1 MKFEEILKE
10 YNIDIKLDQI
20 NQFEIYKKLL
30 LEWNEKIN
38 ITRITEGQEIYIKHF
53 LDSLTLINTGLIE
66 EGKSLIDIGT
76 GGGFPGLPLKI
87 MYPDLKMTLMDS
99 LNKRIIFLQEVIKE
113 LNLKNIEAVHGRAEE
128 YGRKE
133 DYREKFDLVTNR
145 ALANMSSL
153 SEYSLPFVKKA
164 GYFIAMK
171 GSEYKEEVKEA
182 KNAIDI
188 LGGKIVDIKEIR
200 LPGEILHSL
209 IIVEKIR
216 ETPKKYPR
224 AGGKPK
230 TQPL

>member
-10 YNIDIKLDQI
+10 YNIDINPEQI

-53 LDSLTLINTGLIE
+53 LDSLTLINTGLIK

-87 MYPDLKMTLMDS
+87 MYPGLKISLIDS

-133 DYREKFDLVTNR
+133 DYREKFDIVTNR

-153 SEYSLPFVKKA
+153 AEYSLPFVKKS

-188 LGGKIVDIKEIR
+188 LGGKIVDIKEIK

-224 AGGKPK
+224 AGGKPR

>member
-10 YNIDIKLDQI
+10 YNIDINPEQI

-38 ITRITEGQEIYIKHF
+38 ITRITEAQEIYIKHF
-53 LDSLTLINTGLIE
+53 LDSLTLINTGLIK

-87 MYPDLKMTLMDS
+87 MYPGLKISLMDS

-153 SEYSLPFVKKA
+153 AEYSLPFVKKS

-188 LGGKIVDIKEIR
+188 LGGKIVDIKEIK

-224 AGGKPK
+224 AGGKPR

>member
-10 YNIDIKLDQI
+10 YNIDINPEQI

-38 ITRITEGQEIYIKHF
+38 ITRITEAQEIYIKHF
-53 LDSLTLINTGLIE
+53 LDSLTLINTGLIK

-87 MYPDLKMTLMDS
+87 MYPGLKISLMDS

-113 LNLKNIEAVHGRAEE
+113 LNLKNIEAVRGRAEE

-153 SEYSLPFVKKA
+153 AEYSLPFVKKS

-188 LGGKIVDIKEIR
+188 LGGKIVDIKEIK

-224 AGGKPK
+224 AGGKPRTK
-230 TQPL
+230 PL

>member
-10 YNIDIKLDQI
+10 YNIDINPEQI

-38 ITRITEGQEIYIKHF
+38 ITRITEAQEIYIKHF
-53 LDSLTLINTGLIE
+53 LDSLTLINTGLIK

-87 MYPDLKMTLMDS
+87 MYPGLKISLMDS

-153 SEYSLPFVKKA
+153 AEYSLPFVKKS

-188 LGGKIVDIKEIR
+188 LGGKIVDIKEIK

-209 IIVEKIR
+209 IIVEKMR

-224 AGGKPK
+224 AGGKPR

>member
-10 YNIDIKLDQI
+10 YNIDINPEQI

-38 ITRITEGQEIYIKHF
+38 ITRITEAQEIYIKHF
-53 LDSLTLINTGLIE
+53 LDSLTLTNTGLIK

-87 MYPDLKMTLMDS
+87 MYPGLKISLMDS

-153 SEYSLPFVKKA
+153 AEYSLPFVKKS

-224 AGGKPK
+224 AGGKPR

>member
-10 YNIDIKLDQI
+10 YNIDINPEQI

-38 ITRITEGQEIYIKHF
+38 ITRITEAQEIYIKHF
-53 LDSLTLINTGLIE
+53 LDSLTLINTGLIK

-87 MYPDLKMTLMDS
+87 MYPGLKISLMDS

-113 LNLKNIEAVHGRAEE
+113 LNLKNIEAVRGRAEE

-153 SEYSLPFVKKA
+153 AEYSLPFVKKS

-224 AGGKPK
+224 AGGKPRTK
-230 TQPL
+230 PL

>member
-10 YNIDIKLDQI
+10 YNIDINPEQI

-38 ITRITEGQEIYIKHF
+38 ITRITEAQEIYIKHF
-53 LDSLTLINTGLIE
+53 LDSLTLINTGLIK

-87 MYPDLKMTLMDS
+87 MYPGLKISLMDS

-145 ALANMSSL
+145 ALANMSSRA
-153 SEYSLPFVKKA
+153 EDSLPFVKKD
-164 GYFIAMK
+164 GYCIDMK

-188 LGGKIVDIKEIR
+188 LGGKIVDIKEIK

-224 AGGKPK
+224 AGGKPR

>member
-10 YNIDIKLDQI
+10 YNIDINPEQI

-53 LDSLTLINTGLIE
+53 LDSLTLINTGLIK

-87 MYPDLKMTLMDS
+87 MYPGLKISLMDS

-153 SEYSLPFVKKA
+153 AEYSLPFVKKS

-209 IIVEKIR
+209 VIVEKIR

-224 AGGKPK
+224 AGGKPR

>member
-10 YNIDIKLDQI
+10 YNIDINPEQI

-38 ITRITEGQEIYIKHF
+38 ITRITEAQEIYIKHF
-53 LDSLTLINTGLIE
+53 LDSLTLTNTGLIK

-87 MYPDLKMTLMDS
+87 MYPGLKISLMDS

-153 SEYSLPFVKKA
+153 AEYSLPFVKKS

-188 LGGKIVDIKEIR
+188 LGGKIVDIKEIK

-224 AGGKPK
+224 AGGKPR

>member
-10 YNIDIKLDQI
+10 YNIDINPEQI

-38 ITRITEGQEIYIKHF
+38 ITRITEAQEIYIKHF
-53 LDSLTLINTGLIE
+53 LDSLTLINTGLIK

-87 MYPDLKMTLMDS
+87 MYSGLKISLMDS

-153 SEYSLPFVKKA
+153 AEYSLPFVKKS

-188 LGGKIVDIKEIR
+188 LGGKIVDIKEIK

-224 AGGKPK
+224 AGGKPR

>member
-10 YNIDIKLDQI
+10 YNIDINPEQI

-38 ITRITEGQEIYIKHF
+38 ITRITEAQEIYIKHF
-53 LDSLTLINTGLIE
+53 LDSLTLINTGLIK

-87 MYPDLKMTLMDS
+87 MYPGLKISLMDS

-153 SEYSLPFVKKA
+153 AEYSLPFVKKS

-224 AGGKPK
+224 AGGKPRTK
-230 TQPL
+230 PL

>member
-133 DYREKFDLVTNR
+133 DYREKFDIVTNR

-153 SEYSLPFVKKA
+153 AEYSLPFVKKA

>member
-10 YNIDIKLDQI
+10 YNIDINPEQI

-53 LDSLTLINTGLIE
+53 LDSLTLINTGLIK

-87 MYPDLKMTLMDS
+87 MYPGLKISLMDS

-153 SEYSLPFVKKA
+153 AEYSLSFVKKS

-188 LGGKIVDIKEIR
+188 LGGKIVDIKEIK

-224 AGGKPK
+224 AGGKPR